1 MAREFKGRSVKCY
14 VKDYT
19 VLDLETTSCFV
30 SDTEIVEISA
40 IKVRDG
46 VVIDTFDTL
55 VNPGCHIPAA
65 ATAVTV
71 TGAYAATCYVIFNHI
86 FELDEEA
93 SLFRTDNK
101 FLNDD
106 TSYEWFLSS
115 RRHDDFTTSFDGL
128 SLHAIRIENH
138 PESNKWV
145 ILGHPYKSSALNMKK
160 LAYKFDKK
168 GYNVLI
174 PDERACGL
182 SKGKYTGLG
191 WTEHYDLINWINL
204 LIHMHPEAEIVLYGI
219 STGANA
225 IMNASGDFMPKNV
238 KCGIVDSGYVSQDTI
253 ISKYIEQKTN
263 VKGDLFLFGI
273 NFYVKQILHFSLADA
288 SPVHQ
293 LENAHF
299 PILFMQAKNDEFI
312 PQSETYNAFYACSS
326 DKDLYFYEKD
336 AANANYM
343 NEEYFDKIFT
353 FIESK

>member
-1 MAREFKGRSVKCY
+1 M
-14 VKDYT
+14 
-19 VLDLETTSCFV
+19 
-30 SDTEIVEISA
+30 
-40 IKVRDG
+40 IK
-46 VVIDTFDTL
+46 
-55 VNPGCHIPAA
+55 
-65 ATAVTV
+65 
-71 TGAYAATCYVIFNHI
+71 
-86 FELDEEA
+86 
-93 SLFRTDNK
+93 K
-101 FLNDD
+101 
-106 TSYEWFLSS
+106 
-115 RRHDDFTTSFDGL
+115 
-128 SLHAIRIENH
+128 
-138 PESNKWV
+138 
-145 ILGHPYKSSALNMKK
+145 
-160 LAYKFDKK
+160 
-168 GYNVLI
+168 
-174 PDERACGL
+174 DERACGL
-182 SKGKYTGLG
+182 SKGKYMGLG

-336 AANANYM
+336 VANANYM

>member
-1 MAREFKGRSVKCY
+1 MG
-14 VKDYT
+14 KD
-19 VLDLETTSCFV
+19 SNHK
-30 SDTEIVEISA
+30 I
-40 IKVRDG
+40 IKA
-46 VVIDTFDTL
+46 
-55 VNPGCHIPAA
+55 AA

-93 SLFRTDNK
+93 SLFLTDNK